1 MPRPL
6 SYIALLPLT
15 LALAS
20 TGCESSRAG
29 AAVPAASAPEPVAV
43 RTAPAQVDQIPNVLG
58 LDGTLAPK
66 RSARLAPLV
75 SGHVAEVRVER
86 GDVVA
91 EGAPLVILRATDMRL
106 TARAA
111 SARAQAQFD
120 QLGVEDTDD
129 FDPDAVAEV
138 VAARAEFEN
147 LNDQLTRIT
156 PLHER
161 GVVDE
166 RTFQQARIAAEAAE
180 ARYEQARSRAR
191 GSLAS
196 YVALASEARL
206 RRNEAGH
213 TTVRAPFAGAVM
225 QRFVEVGEFVGTQAP
240 VVELV
245 DATELR
251 LVLAIPERYAALVHV
266 GQHADITVD
275 GTNQEITGEVR
286 FIAAALDTATRTL
299 MIEVVADNADGAVR
313 AGHFARATL
322 QLEGTRPVLRV
333 PSSAVTERAGV
344 YRVFTVVDG
353 VAVTTVVRVI
363 SVEGDVTTLESDLPE
378 GTVVVTNPPRNLADG
393 VPVAVTAGGN

>member
-1 MPRPL
+1 
-6 SYIALLPLT
+6 
-15 LALAS
+15 
-20 TGCESSRAG
+20 
-29 AAVPAASAPEPVAV
+29 
-43 RTAPAQVDQIPNVLG
+43 
-58 LDGTLAPK
+58 
-66 RSARLAPLV
+66 
-75 SGHVAEVRVER
+75 
-86 GDVVA
+86 
-91 EGAPLVILRATDMRL
+91 
-106 TARAA
+106 
-111 SARAQAQFD
+111 
-120 QLGVEDTDD
+120 
-129 FDPDAVAEV
+129 
-138 VAARAEFEN
+138 
-147 LNDQLTRIT
+147 
-156 PLHER
+156 
-161 GVVDE
+161 
-166 RTFQQARIAAEAAE
+166 
-180 ARYEQARSRAR
+180 
-191 GSLAS
+191 
-196 YVALASEARL
+196 
-206 RRNEAGH
+206 
-213 TTVRAPFAGAVM
+213 VRAPFAGAVM

-251 LVLAIPERYAALVHV
+251 LELAIPERYAALVHV